1 MDIQNYLPTKVI
13 SPRANA
19 LGENNVGWV
28 IKLFGFQIFLLLG
41 YPMKVIPETR
51 RTY

>member
-19 LGENNVGWV
+19 LGENNLRWV
-28 IKLFGFQIFLLLG
+28 IRLYYNCPCGEIYITCHYLF
-41 YPMKVIPETR
+41 
-51 RTY
+51 